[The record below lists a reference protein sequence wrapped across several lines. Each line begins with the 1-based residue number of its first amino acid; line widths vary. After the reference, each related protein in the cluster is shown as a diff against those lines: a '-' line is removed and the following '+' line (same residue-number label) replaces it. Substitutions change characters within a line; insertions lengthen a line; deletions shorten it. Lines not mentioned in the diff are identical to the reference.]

1 MVLREP
7 LFGLDDFHTPRTL
20 NNMDVLVNAILMML
34 FGKPG
39 FYPSIPTLGIY
50 IQQYFHYRQEE
61 LDIDAIKTALSLQCS
76 ILSDYISEGS
86 IDVQKTLTDSGKLAL
101 LVLVPT
107 SEQVSNNMLVVGIST
122 DESGTIVY
130 NYELMDSL
138 T

>member
-1 MVLREP
+1 M
-7 LFGLDDFHTPRTL
+7 FGLDDFHTPKML
-20 NNMDVLVNAILMML
+20 NNMDVLVNAILMIL

-61 LDIDAIKTALSLQCS
+61 LDIDAIKTALALQCS

-107 SEQVSNNMLVVGIST
+107 TEQVSNNMLVVGIST

>member
-1 MVLREP
+1 
-7 LFGLDDFHTPRTL
+7 
-20 NNMDVLVNAILMML
+20 MDVLVNAILMML

-107 SEQVSNNMLVVGIST
+107 TEQVSNNMLVVGIST

>member
-1 MVLREP
+1 M
-7 LFGLDDFHTPRTL
+7 FGLDDFHTPKML
-20 NNMDVLVNAILMML
+20 NNMDVLVNAILMIL

-61 LDIDAIKTALSLQCS
+61 LDIDAIKTSLTLQCS

-107 SEQVSNNMLVVGIST
+107 TEKVSNNMLVVGIST